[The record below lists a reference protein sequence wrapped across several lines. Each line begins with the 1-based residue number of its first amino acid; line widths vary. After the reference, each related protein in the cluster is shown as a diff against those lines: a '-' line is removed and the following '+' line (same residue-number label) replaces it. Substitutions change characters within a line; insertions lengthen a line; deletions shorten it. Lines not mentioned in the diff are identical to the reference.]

1 MEGLVRY
8 TPGTLG
14 QELSG
19 DGDVGGGGGGSASS
33 LDELG
38 LQLSDM

>member
-1 MEGLVRY
+1 MEGLVWY

-14 QELSG
+14 QELPG
-19 DGDVGGGGGGSASS
+19 DGDVGGGGS

>member
-19 DGDVGGGGGGSASS
+19 DGDVGGGGGSASS

>member
-14 QELSG
+14 QEPSG
-19 DGDVGGGGGGSASS
+19 DGDVGGGGSASS

-38 LQLSDM
+38 LQLSNM